1 MSTPYRS
8 LWGGVE
14 AEVVDGVRLLTDAAR
29 AVRDHD
35 GFNAEAL
42 RSIEMPEVFTG
53 AKRGFF
59 FQRHLRNDRFNV
71 HTNNS
76 HFVFAFSIAHF
87 REKFHRQF

>member
-1 MSTPYRS
+1 MSTPCRS
-8 LWGGVE
+8 CGVAGGGHAGVE
-14 AEVVDGVRLLTDAAR
+14 AEVVGGVRLLTDAAR

-53 AKRGFF
+53 AKRGFL
-59 FQRHLRNDRFNV
+59 FQRHLRNDRFHI

-76 HFVFAFSIAHF
+76 YD
-87 REKFHRQF
+87 